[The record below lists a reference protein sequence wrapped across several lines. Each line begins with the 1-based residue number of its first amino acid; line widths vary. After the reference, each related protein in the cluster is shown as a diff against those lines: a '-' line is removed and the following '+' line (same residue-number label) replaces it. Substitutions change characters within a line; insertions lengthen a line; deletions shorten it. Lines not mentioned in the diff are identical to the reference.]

1 MANPEQF
8 KSISIDVDTYNLL
21 TTVAEAECRSV
32 SGQIRWM
39 IKNGMVNPASP
50 NVVAPSPVVSVAVPV
65 VKRKGKVAGKVYT
78 TGATADVLV
87 KFFQTNAT
95 LCSQDFPEMRGVIED
110 VSKTLYHL
118 MSRGD
123 LARVGNTKP
132 YLYHITQQGICKA
145 QEILARRSE

>member
-8 KSISIDVDTYNLL
+8 KSISIDVETYNLL

-32 SGQIRWM
+32 GGQIRWM
-39 IKNGMVNPASP
+39 IKNGMVNPTSP
-50 NVVAPSPVVSVAVPV
+50 NVVAPSPAIPVAIPPM
-65 VKRKGKVAGKVYT
+65 KRKSKVAGKIYT

-95 LCSQDFPEMRGVIED
+95 LCSQDFPELRGVIED

-123 LARVGNTKP
+123 LARVGDTKP
-132 YLYHITQQGICKA
+132 YLYHITQQGIAKA
-145 QEILARRSE
+145 KEILERR